1 MKSSEPFLHFVS
13 DYLAHLQEVYPGESS
28 LDGVHLH
35 DDLLEDFSRAK
46 IEAHVHALSGFG
58 SRLRQIET
66 KALPA
71 VEKIEHKIVGANI
84 EARMFDLEQVRSW
97 ESSPYIYA
105 DVLATSLAS
114 QTMFAYAPE
123 PERARRMV
131 SKLRQVPRL
140 VQAARDNIKEPAGIF
155 VKAALEVWRGV
166 LKLIENDLPKV
177 FSTIDDLH
185 LLADLADA
193 STESSKTINAYIEY
207 LEKEI
212 APHAKSSFRLGRKK
226 FAEKLKLEEGITFDV
241 DHLLTIALRELEE
254 TQEEFLVLA
263 GRLKKGTDPI
273 AAWQETKQQHP
284 AAGQLSKVAQGQVD
298 ELEQFLRQSNI
309 VTVPDNK
316 SLVVAPSPEFY
327 RWAFAS
333 MWTPGPFEPRP
344 SSAFYYLTDV
354 DRHWTKEQQAE
365 HLLDFNYANLWNIS
379 IHEAYPGHF
388 LHYEHLRTVQ
398 SVVRK
403 ASFFAPV
410 SFIEGW
416 AHYCEQMMMEV
427 GFRKEDPTIRLG
439 QLAEALVRLARFIVA
454 IRLHCEDLSVEQGM
468 RIFRDE
474 AFQEEA
480 AARREASRGTF
491 DPMYLVYSVGKL
503 ALLKLR
509 DDYEAQQGG
518 KFSLRAFHDTLLQQ
532 GTAPFWAHR
541 QLMLDEPTG
550 AIFE

>member
-1 MKSSEPFLHFVS
+1 MKPSEPFPHFVS

-28 LDGVHLH
+28 LDGVHLY
-35 DDLLEDFSRAK
+35 DDLLEDFSRAR

-58 SRLRQIET
+58 RRLRQIET
-66 KALPA
+66 KALPT

-97 ESSPYIYA
+97 ESSPYVYA
-105 DVLATSLAS
+105 DALATSLAS

-123 PERARRMV
+123 PERARRML

-140 VQAARDNIKEPAGIF
+140 VQAARDNVKEPAGIF

-166 LKLIENDLPKV
+166 LKLIEDDLPKV

-207 LEKEI
+207 LEKEV

-226 FAEKLKLEEGITFDV
+226 FSEKLRLEEGITFDV
-241 DHLLTIALRELEE
+241 DRLLAIALRELEE

-273 AAWQETKQQHP
+273 AAWQETKKQHP

-333 MWTPGPFEPRP
+333 MWTPGPFEMRP

-354 DRHWTKEQQAE
+354 DRRWTTEQQAE

-388 LHYEHLRTVQ
+388 LHYEHMRTVQ

-403 ASFFAPV
+403 ASFFSPI

-416 AHYCEQMMMEV
+416 AHYCEQMMVEV

-480 AARREASRGTF
+480 SARREAGRGTF

-509 DDYEAQQGG
+509 DDYKAQEGG
-518 KFSLRAFHDTLLQQ
+518 KFSLRVFHDTLLQQ

-541 QLMLDEPTG
+541 QLMLNEPTG
-550 AIFE
+550 PIFE

>member
-1 MKSSEPFLHFVS
+1 M
-13 DYLAHLQEVYPGESS
+13 
-28 LDGVHLH
+28 
-35 DDLLEDFSRAK
+35 
-46 IEAHVHALSGFG
+46 
-58 SRLRQIET
+58 
-66 KALPA
+66 
-71 VEKIEHKIVGANI
+71 
-84 EARMFDLEQVRSW
+84 
-97 ESSPYIYA
+97 
-105 DVLATSLAS
+105 
-114 QTMFAYAPE
+114 
-123 PERARRMV
+123 
-131 SKLRQVPRL
+131 
-140 VQAARDNIKEPAGIF
+140 
-155 VKAALEVWRGV
+155 
-166 LKLIENDLPKV
+166 
-177 FSTIDDLH
+177 
-185 LLADLADA
+185 
-193 STESSKTINAYIEY
+193 
-207 LEKEI
+207 
-212 APHAKSSFRLGRKK
+212 
-226 FAEKLKLEEGITFDV
+226 

>member
-1 MKSSEPFLHFVS
+1 MKSSEPFLHFVN

-28 LDGVHLH
+28 LDGVHLY
-35 DDLLEDFSRAK
+35 DDLLEDFSRTK
-46 IEAHVHALSGFG
+46 IEAHVHALAGFG
-58 SRLRQIET
+58 RRLRQVET

-97 ESSPYIYA
+97 ESNPYIYA
-105 DVLATSLAS
+105 DALATSLAS

-123 PERARRMV
+123 PERARRML

-140 VQAARDNIKEPAGIF
+140 VQTARDNIKEPAGIF
-155 VKAALEVWRGV
+155 VKAAVEVWRGV
-166 LKLIENDLPKV
+166 LKLIEDDLPKV
-177 FSTIDDLH
+177 FSTVDDLH

-193 STESSKTINAYIEY
+193 STESSKTINAYIEH

-226 FAEKLKLEEGITFDV
+226 FSEKLKLEEGITIDV
-241 DHLLTIALRELEE
+241 DRLLAIALRELEE

-273 AAWQETKQQHP
+273 AAWQEIKKQHP

-298 ELEQFLRQSNI
+298 ELEAFLRQSNI

-333 MWTPGPFEPRP
+333 MWTPGPFEARP

-388 LHYEHLRTVQ
+388 LHYEHMRTVQ

-403 ASFFAPV
+403 ASFFSPV

-416 AHYCEQMMMEV
+416 AHYCEQMMVEV

-480 AARREASRGTF
+480 AARREAGRGTF

-509 DDYEAQQGG
+509 DDYKAQEGG

-550 AIFE
+550 AILE